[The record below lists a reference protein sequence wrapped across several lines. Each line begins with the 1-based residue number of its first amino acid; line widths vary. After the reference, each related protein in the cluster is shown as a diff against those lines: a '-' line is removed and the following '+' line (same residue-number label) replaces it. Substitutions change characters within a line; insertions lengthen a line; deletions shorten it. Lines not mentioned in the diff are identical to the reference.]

1 MSEATN
7 RVVELRAQLAQAEL
21 IAQKELIAKG
31 AKKTKAYRKN
41 HYSVTTGPNENYI
54 GISPSH
60 GDCIEL
66 EITEFTF
73 PEASITLDQD
83 ELVALIA
90 GLQAHVV

>member
-1 MSEATN
+1 MSAATE
-7 RVVELRAQLAQAEL
+7 RLKELQAEVAKAEVAVKAEK
-21 IAQKELIAKG
+21 IAEG
-31 AKKTKAYRKN
+31 ARKTEAYRRN

-54 GISPSH
+54 GISSSH

-66 EITEFTF
+66 EITEYTF

-90 GLQAHVV
+90 GLQAHVI